1 MSDRVE
7 VRILV
12 RTLADGRRE
21 LSLLDPRTGREARTQ
36 HKVHVQYADAAIR
49 AVKAQCERNG
59 LWVSQVRWL
68 D

>member
-12 RTLADGRRE
+12 RTLSDGRRE
-21 LSLLDPRTGREARTQ
+21 LSLLDPRTGRESRTD
-36 HKVHVQYADAAIR
+36 HKVHVREADAAIR
-49 AVKAQCERNG
+49 TVKAQCERNG
-59 LWVSQVRWL
+59 LWVSQVKWL